1 MGEISNGTRILLI
14 QYLLKRLTDQ
24 NHALSRD
31 ELISRISSISAS
43 VSGNTIKSDIESIKT
58 FDNLINV
65 YNDILIQPF
74 ESNSGGKI
82 NYVTKQKKVLT

>member
-65 YNDILIQPF
+65 YNDILI
-74 ESNSGGKI
+74 
-82 NYVTKQKKVLT
+82 

>member
-31 ELISRISSISAS
+31 ELISRISSISLLFQEIQL
-43 VSGNTIKSDIESIKT
+43 NQILNQLKH
-58 FDNLINV
+58 LI
-65 YNDILIQPF
+65 I
-74 ESNSGGKI
+74 
-82 NYVTKQKKVLT
+82 

>member
-43 VSGNTIKSDIESIKT
+43 I
-58 FDNLINV
+58 
-65 YNDILIQPF
+65 
-74 ESNSGGKI
+74 
-82 NYVTKQKKVLT
+82 